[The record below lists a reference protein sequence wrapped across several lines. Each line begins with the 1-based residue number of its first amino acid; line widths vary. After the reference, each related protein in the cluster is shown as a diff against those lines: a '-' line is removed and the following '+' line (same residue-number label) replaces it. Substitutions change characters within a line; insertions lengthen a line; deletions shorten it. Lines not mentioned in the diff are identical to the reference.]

1 MVATI
6 ENVIRDI
13 PGWADRH
20 VRVEPIAAG
29 LTNRNYRVEIDGD
42 PFFVRIPGAATELL
56 AVDRGNELQN
66 TRAAAEAG
74 VGPRVLYHLPQWD
87 VLVLTWIP
95 AATMTS
101 AAMAAPGQPGRVAD
115 ALRRLHAGPRFRDD
129 FDMFRLAER
138 YLELVDERAIPI
150 PTGYRDHL
158 GRLRGQIQDLLQVA
172 SRSRRSCRP
181 RANCENDR
189 SSNRYARQRES
200 SKYC

>member
-66 TRAAAEAG
+66 TRAAAQAG
-74 VGPRVLYHLPQWD
+74 VGPRVLRERG
-87 VLVLTWIP
+87 
-95 AATMTS
+95 S
-101 AAMAAPGQPGRVAD
+101 RGRQAHD
-115 ALRRLHAGPRFRDD
+115 REGGEQGDD
-129 FDMFRLAER
+129 GA
-138 YLELVDERAIPI
+138 
-150 PTGYRDHL
+150 
-158 GRLRGQIQDLLQVA
+158 
-172 SRSRRSCRP
+172 
-181 RANCENDR
+181 
-189 SSNRYARQRES
+189 
-200 SKYC
+200 